1 MNKILAYRDG
11 QEREFTER
19 VWEAMGIGHCGWV
32 QAPEIPREVVESLE
46 VAPAIPKEVAE
57 SFVIK
62 SQIPRTDIGVY
73 APPGAEKVEGI
84 LEFTRKTRKKND

>member
-32 QAPEIPREVVESLE
+32 QAPEIPREVVKSLE
-46 VAPAIPKEVAE
+46 VAPTTPKEVLE
-57 SFVIK
+57 
-62 SQIPRTDIGVY
+62 TL
-73 APPGAEKVEGI
+73 EKQ
-84 LEFTRKTRKKND
+84 RKTRKKND